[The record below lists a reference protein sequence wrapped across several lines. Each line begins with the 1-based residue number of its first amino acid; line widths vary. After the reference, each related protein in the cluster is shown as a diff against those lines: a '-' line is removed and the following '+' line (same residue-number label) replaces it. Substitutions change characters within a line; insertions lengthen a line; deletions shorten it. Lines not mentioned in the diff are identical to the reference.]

1 MPIFKIHHVTKYE
14 YEHFVKE
21 SSNEIKIY
29 PYACKE
35 QEVLQHE
42 VSITNSPDVQVY
54 KDYWG
59 NGSGMFQI
67 VPLHQQII
75 IESKLTIR
83 THLPV
88 ANPLSNL
95 QSWPQL
101 AAAKAN
107 NMLLIESATP
117 DAVDNTVAINLI
129 IAELQVED
137 KSIAQVCQDCNQ
149 YIFKNFKYTKGITTV
164 ETTVDEILDN
174 KAGVCQDFAHLML
187 QILRTLGIPCRY
199 VSGYICPNKNGMR
212 GEGATHAWV
221 EVFVP
226 EAGWLGI
233 DPTNN
238 VWVTD
243 NHVKLA
249 VGLHFTD
256 CTPVKGVFK
265 GLTNQKLSVFVAVGY
280 EDGQVFEEVNDVNMN
295 FEVTNGKPVK
305 RQISLIDSNHQQQQ
319 QQQ

>member
-67 VPLHQQII
+67 VPSHQQII

-117 DAVDNTVAINLI
+117 DAIDNTVAINLI
-129 IAELQVED
+129 IEELQVEN

-187 QILRTLGIPCRY
+187 QILRTLGVPCRY

-305 RQISLIDSNHQQQQ
+305 RQISLIDSSHQQQQ
-319 QQQ
+319 Q